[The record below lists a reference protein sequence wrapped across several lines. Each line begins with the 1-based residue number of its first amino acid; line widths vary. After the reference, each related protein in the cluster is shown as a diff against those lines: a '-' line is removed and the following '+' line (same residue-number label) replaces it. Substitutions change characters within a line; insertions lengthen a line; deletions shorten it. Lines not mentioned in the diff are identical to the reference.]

1 MNPCRSSF
9 AGPCSKVVE
18 RLIGGATAPVTGS
31 GSAPACTASVS
42 ILIVGIMRPAAAI
55 EQNSPRLDTL
65 YHQQLRGG
73 PRIRSQACPDGVL
86 TRCVDDKEHF
96 LPRSQGTAQDDE
108 PLCGERIHE
117 GRVLGPKRLLP
128 HRGGGI
134 PGWPP
139 GAPRGER

>member
-42 ILIVGIMRPAAAI
+42 ILIVGILRPAAAI

-65 YHQQLRGG
+65 YQQQPRVG
-73 PRIRSQACPDGVL
+73 PRIRSQACPDGLL
-86 TRCVDDKEHF
+86 TRRVDDKELL
-96 LPRSQGTAQDDE
+96 LPRSQVPALVAE
-108 PLCGERIHE
+108 PPDSEPVPQAC
-117 GRVLGPKRLLP
+117 VLDPS
-128 HRGGGI
+128 
-134 PGWPP
+134 
-139 GAPRGER
+139 